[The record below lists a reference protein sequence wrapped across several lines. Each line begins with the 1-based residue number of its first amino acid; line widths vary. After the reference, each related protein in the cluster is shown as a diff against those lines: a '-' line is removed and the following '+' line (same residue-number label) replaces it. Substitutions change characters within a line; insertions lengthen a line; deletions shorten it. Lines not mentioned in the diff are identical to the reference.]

1 MRQDSDDDL
10 PLHGIRVVEMAT
22 LGMGPIAGQ
31 TLGDYGADVIKLES
45 VAGDL
50 FRHITPAVSAD
61 MGHTF
66 IQLNRNKRSLA
77 LDVKSARGRE
87 LVQDLLGSAD
97 VFLSNTRPSALRKL
111 GLDHA
116 SLRAANPGLIHCTA
130 HGFSEN
136 GPYAGRP
143 AADDTIQAM
152 SGLVDLQHRA
162 GGQPVFVASVVADKA
177 VGLMIVNAILTALLR
192 RAKTGTG
199 QSIEVPMFESM
210 VAFLMPEHMAG
221 KTYTPQRGAPGY
233 ARIVNPKRRPFRT
246 ADGLIC
252 VLPYTDDQWRRFFEL
267 IDRPDLLADAE
278 LATQI
283 GRSRRFEELYAI
295 IEDVMPRR
303 TTAAWTQ
310 LLTGIDILFGEVNT
324 LEQLFDDPHLT
335 ALGMFPEYDHP
346 SEGRLRLIG
355 FPIHSSEPS
364 TALRRLPPR
373 LGEHSVEIAVELG
386 VPEQQVSEMI
396 AAGELRVAAR

>member
-1 MRQDSDDDL
+1 MRQDSDDL
-10 PLHGIRVVEMAT
+10 PLDGIRVVEMAT
-22 LGMGPIAGQ
+22 LGMGPIAAQ
-31 TLGDYGADVIKLES
+31 TLGDYGADVVKLES

-66 IQLNRNKRSLA
+66 IHLNRNKRSLA
-77 LDVKSARGRE
+77 LDVKSARGQE
-87 LVQDLLGSAD
+87 LVRALLGSAD
-97 VFLSNTRPSALRKL
+97 VFLSNTRPIALRKL

-116 SLRAANPGLIHCTA
+116 SLCAANPGLIHCTA
-130 HGFSEN
+130 HGFSEQ

-152 SGLVDLQHRA
+152 SGLVDLQQRA
-162 GGQPVFVASVVADKA
+162 GGQPMFVASVVADKA
-177 VGLMIVNAILTALLR
+177 VGLMIVNAILAALLR
-192 RAKTGTG
+192 RSKTGTG

-267 IDRPDLLADAE
+267 IDRPDLVADAE

-283 GRSRRFEELYAI
+283 GRSCRFEELYAI
-295 IEDVMPRR
+295 IEEVMPRHS
-303 TTAAWTQ
+303 TSEWDTATDRHRHPVRRGQHPGAAVRRSPSHSTRHVSRVRRSDRGP
-310 LLTGIDILFGEVNT
+310 TA
-324 LEQLFDDPHLT
+324 DDRISDPQFRAVYRASPAAPLDS
-335 ALGMFPEYDHP
+335 A
-346 SEGRLRLIG
+346 
-355 FPIHSSEPS
+355 S
-364 TALRRLPPR
+364 TRWRSPPN
-373 LGEHSVEIAVELG
+373 SAC
-386 VPEQQVSEMI
+386 PNSK
-396 AAGELRVAAR
+396 